1 MPLKDHV
8 AALEA
13 LIASTPFVTAASI
26 PHMFLM
32 EVRSQR
38 SEVSVPAGNLV
49 NFESRILK
57 KRRSELFATR

>member
-13 LIASTPFVTAASI
+13 LIASTPFVTATSI

-32 EVRSQR
+32 EVRGQR
-38 SEVSVPAGNLV
+38 ACWEAGQFRIA
-49 NFESRILK
+49 NFEG
-57 KRRSELFATR
+57 EAF

>member
-1 MPLKDHV
+1 MPLKNHV

-13 LIASTPFVTAASI
+13 LIASTPFVTATSI

-38 SEVSVPAGNLV
+38 SEIRGQRACWETGQFRIA
-49 NFESRILK
+49 NFEG
-57 KRRSELFATR
+57 EAF